1 MRIGIL
7 GTGVVGKSIAGR
19 LAELGHEVIIGTRDP
34 AATMA
39 ITERGP
45 FGNPPTSQWLET
57 QPTVQL
63 KTFEE
68 AAADSEIVINATSGD
83 GSLPALRAAGA
94 KNLEGKVLIDVA
106 NPLDFSRGMPPTL
119 SVSNTD
125 SLGEQIQREFPMAK
139 VVKTLNTTNAL
150 VMVNPDSVAGG
161 DHSMFVCGNDQT
173 AKDSVRA
180 LLESFGWRDI
190 IDIGDITSA
199 RGSEMILPMWVRLM
213 GSFGPS
219 FNFKIAR

>member
-1 MRIGIL
+1 MR
-7 GTGVVGKSIAGR
+7 SS
-19 LAELGHEVIIGTRDP
+19 LAPGTRRRP
-34 AATMA
+34 WPSPNGARSGTLQ
-39 ITERGP
+39 RRSGWKRSP
-45 FGNPPTSQWLET
+45 H
-57 QPTVQL
+57 VQL

-68 AAADSEIVINATSGD
+68 AAAGSEIVINATSGD

-125 SLGEQIQREFPMAK
+125 SLGEQIQREFPEAK

-150 VMVNPDSVAGG
+150 VMVNPASVAGG
-161 DHSMFVCGNDQT
+161 DHTMFVCGNDQS